1 VFSSKQGEAWI
12 SIFRARYRSRFKN
25 ELNAWLFL
33 LGKTS
38 EHGTELSCSLPEFE
52 FRPSEAFRVKV
63 GQKMRF
69 DVVNQLDLLLQER
82 GLMADAL
89 VVEAVSDSCKTSVIW
104 LRYDPQKLSD
114 HGISNCTL
122 CADDS
127 DTVFNGVVFCVTE
140 NECNGSETMKRR

>member
-1 VFSSKQGEAWI
+1 MSDTGKGFKIGSFYVMLKTNSFCSKMNLMHC
-12 SIFRARYRSRFKN
+12 FR
-25 ELNAWLFL
+25 WLFL

-38 EHGTELSCSLPEFE
+38 EHGTELSGSFAYLPEFE

-63 GQKMRF
+63 GQNMRF

-89 VVEAVSDSCKTSVIW
+89 VVEAVSDSCRTSVIW

-122 CADDS
+122 YADDS
-127 DTVFNGVVFCVTE
+127 DTVFNGICGVL
-140 NECNGSETMKRR
+140 CNRKRV